1 MICPQMRFTGGN
13 ESYQS
18 TVLCVTGGSQLMKAG
33 QAGLEPAGGPG
44 ASILVQEAK
53 ASSLLLHKG
62 DFSP

>member
-1 MICPQMRFTGGN
+1 
-13 ESYQS
+13 
-18 TVLCVTGGSQLMKAG
+18 MKAG

>member
-1 MICPQMRFTGGN
+1 
-13 ESYQS
+13 
-18 TVLCVTGGSQLMKAG
+18 MKVG

-53 ASSLLLHKG
+53 VSSLLLHKG